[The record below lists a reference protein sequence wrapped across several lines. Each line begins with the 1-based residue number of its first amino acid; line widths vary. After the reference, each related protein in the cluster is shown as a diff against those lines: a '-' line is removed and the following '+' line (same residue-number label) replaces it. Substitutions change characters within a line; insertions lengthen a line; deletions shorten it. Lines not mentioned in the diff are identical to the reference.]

1 MKKKSRRN
9 ITKHLDSIY
18 LRWYSS
24 ELDGYLPESE
34 VRFLLKQLRSKDSLW
49 KSSAA
54 AVLGSQIYS
63 REIEDAL
70 YLATFDKDML
80 VRAEAADSL
89 RIGRQERTL
98 NRLKELSVEPDF
110 FVRTY
115 AVMSY
120 FSVFTELRGY
130 TKDTMREYLQE
141 TGEPYRRE
149 ANEEVQIMYMACRY
163 LAGLEEELNRLLD
176 KLEKNI
182 KDCDRNYW
190 VIVGVLRLIPLLVNT
205 RNEHEIKRALN
216 AVYPKVAEQFEDK
229 KRGKVAKVLS
239 DRIQGLLRNKN
250 KAYILIVDEKNDGL
264 SQLMEAAGYM
274 EEIEDCQFVS
284 AGLLP
289 ADRISARAE
298 KLAKSEY
305 EYDICRYQAPDP
317 ILSLYTVDA
326 VVPIG
331 LEDAQERFPLNRIIP
346 IFQDYKE
353 IGEETVE
360 QIEGML
366 YQIVEYWRKE
376 RKSN

>member
-34 VRFLLKQLRSKDSLW
+34 VRFLLKQLRSKDSLR

-130 TKDTMREYLQE
+130 TKGTMREYLKE

-163 LAGLEEELNRLLD
+163 LAGLEEELNRLMD

-190 VIVGVLRLIPLLVNT
+190 VIVGGT
-205 RNEHEIKRALN
+205 
-216 AVYPKVAEQFEDK
+216 
-229 KRGKVAKVLS
+229 
-239 DRIQGLLRNKN
+239 
-250 KAYILIVDEKNDGL
+250 
-264 SQLMEAAGYM
+264 EA
-274 EEIEDCQFVS
+274 DS
-284 AGLLP
+284 ASG
-289 ADRISARAE
+289 
-298 KLAKSEY
+298 
-305 EYDICRYQAPDP
+305 
-317 ILSLYTVDA
+317 
-326 VVPIG
+326 
-331 LEDAQERFPLNRIIP
+331 
-346 IFQDYKE
+346 
-353 IGEETVE
+353 
-360 QIEGML
+360 
-366 YQIVEYWRKE
+366 
-376 RKSN
+376 

>member
-130 TKDTMREYLQE
+130 TKGTMREYLKE

-289 ADRISARAE
+289 ADRISPRAE

-366 YQIVEYWRKE
+366 YQIVKYWRKE